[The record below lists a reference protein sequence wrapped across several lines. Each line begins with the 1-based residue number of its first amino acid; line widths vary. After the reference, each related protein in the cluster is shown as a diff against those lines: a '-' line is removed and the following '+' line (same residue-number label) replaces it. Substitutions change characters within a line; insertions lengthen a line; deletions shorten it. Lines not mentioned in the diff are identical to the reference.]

1 MKVQTLKT
9 KQRRMLVALPILV
22 LPFITFAFWALGGGK
37 GNAEENVV
45 NLKGMNLQLPDAHNA
60 AGPMDKM
67 SYYDLATA
75 DSLKRKEQS
84 LNDPYYRNNQQAD
97 EKRKADSMNGL
108 PSQPASPALGY
119 GSPNGNYG
127 GSGNTNGYGYR
138 DPNEAKVY
146 EKLGQLNKA
155 LQQPA
160 QSQAYQGYQNP
171 YQTQQPS
178 MNTADVDRLE
188 KMMQSMQ
195 SHDTGDDPETKQLN
209 GMLERILDIQHP
221 ERVKEKI
228 KQSEDQ
234 RKGQVYA
241 VNTAGKNSRISLLDN
256 SPEKIKQAEANN
268 TTGFY
273 GLSDSTSDS
282 DDQNAIEAVV
292 HEDQTLV
299 SGSIVKLR
307 LLDDIN
313 VKGTVIP
320 KDNFVYGTVAL
331 EGERLTVKIKSI
343 RYKKSLYPVQLSV
356 FDIDG
361 VDGIYIPGAIARDVA
376 KSSADRSIQTFGLN
390 SFDQSLGAQAADA
403 GIEAAKSFLSKKIKL
418 IKVMVKAGY
427 KILMRDDKQ
436 KQDQ

>member
-1 MKVQTLKT
+1 MKQQTSKT
-9 KQRRMLVALPILV
+9 KQRRMLIAIPILV

-37 GNAEENVV
+37 GNAEEKSVS
-45 NLKGMNLQLPDAHNA
+45 LKGMNLQLPDAHNA

-84 LNDPYYRNNQQAD
+84 LNDPYYHNNPQAD

-108 PSQPASPALGY
+108 PMQSTS
-119 GSPNGNYG
+119 
-127 GSGNTNGYGYR
+127 SGNSYNNNEATNYGYGYR

-155 LQQPA
+155 LQQPS
-160 QSQAYQGYQNP
+160 QSQAYQAYPNNYQ
-171 YQTQQPS
+171 QQQAS

-195 SHDTGDDPETKQLN
+195 SHDSGDDPETKQLN

-241 VNTAGKNSRISLLDN
+241 VNTAGKSDRISLLDN
-256 SPEKIKQAEANN
+256 SDEKVKQAEENN

-273 GLSDSTSDS
+273 GLSDTTSDS
-282 DDQNAIEAVV
+282 DEQNAIEAVV

-299 SGSIVKLR
+299 NGSIVKLR

-313 VKGTVIP
+313 VKGTIIP
-320 KDNFVYGTVAL
+320 KDNFIYGTVAL
-331 EGERLTVKIKSI
+331 EGERLSVKIKSI

-390 SFDQSLGAQAADA
+390 SFDQSLGAQAAGA

-427 KILMRDDKQ
+427 KILLRDDKQ
-436 KQDQ
+436 RPEADL